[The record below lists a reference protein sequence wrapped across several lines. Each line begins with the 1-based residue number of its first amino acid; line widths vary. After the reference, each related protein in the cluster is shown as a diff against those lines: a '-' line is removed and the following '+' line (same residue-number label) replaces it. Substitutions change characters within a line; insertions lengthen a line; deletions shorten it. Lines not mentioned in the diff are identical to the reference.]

1 MTEATAGPYSTAAGI
16 ILRRARKNAGLSLPQ
31 AAEKANGRFTAQAL
45 RSWEAGQRKL
55 TVDRL
60 VELAHLYGI
69 PPASLLPRE
78 PDPEI
83 DEAVVAAAARIL
95 ARGNVH
101 EKIARMLAGG
111 RWPASDVP
119 SAIPEPGEPLVLMDD
134 EVDMLEAVVRGLRA
148 QQRAR
153 DTMPTVDEPDDDAG
167 GTP

>member
-60 VELAHLYGI
+60 VELAHFYSI

-83 DEAVVAAAARIL
+83 DEAAVALAARIL
-95 ARGNVH
+95 ANGNVH
-101 EKIARMLAGG
+101 QKIARMLVTGG
-111 RWPASDVP
+111 WSPDGVTAP
-119 SAIPEPGEPLVLMDD
+119 PEPGEPLVLTDEMVELLGGVIDD
-134 EVDMLEAVVRGLRA
+134 LRA
-148 QQRAR
+148 QIRER
-153 DTMPTVDEPDDDAG
+153 DTMPTVDEPDDDAD
-167 GTP
+167 GTQ